1 VKKSFGL
8 LFVALGAALASCASI
23 QQQAVVSTPVGQNL
37 TAGVGDIVLRV
48 EGRESMPNA
57 FGRADLFGRR
67 DRRAVARRRHYSIR
81 RYHDEQHAANSPN
94 SATNNDVGEC
104 WLNARCSDR
113 HVDWNGLYPASGLY
127 IN

>member
-67 DRRAVARRRHYSIR
+67 DRRALRQFSTAECRETRSCCC
-81 RYHDEQHAANSPN
+81 EAASL
-94 SATNNDVGEC
+94 
-104 WLNARCSDR
+104 LNQTLPR
-113 HVDWNGLYPASGLY
+113 
-127 IN
+127 

>member
-1 VKKSFGL
+1 MPSAAPIYSVAATDGL
-8 LFVALGAALASCASI
+8 YDNSV
-23 QQQAVVSTPVGQNL
+23 
-37 TAGVGDIVLRV
+37 
-48 EGRESMPNA
+48 
-57 FGRADLFGRR
+57 RR
-67 DRRAVARRRHYSIR
+67 DAGRQDRAVARRRHYSIR